1 MAQPMTAHSSFFYL
15 VENIPDWQKE
25 VDLLTE
31 RASAKNGEFR
41 ADYTRLVNQIK
52 TRRKKSPSI
61 TSIHTLDD
69 FERPSSEHAS
79 LGAPTDTKDLPSP
92 PDCLEID
99 PLEAGNRHLY
109 SQSRRKRKT
118 GPSVRSGASGP
129 PKSRAKN
136 QVVVYYDG
144 FLQEHLDAL
153 VKQVGSGRNN
163 LRKGKNALVAAQ
175 GFKLPSLTR
184 PTAPGYTSIEDI
196 RSTLTSRSTPGLLAG
211 KKLALTV
218 QPDTPD
224 HETAF
229 LRVDKELESV
239 QSLCEVAA
247 HQFLRDGDCQTEMAS
262 IKQKLRDIL
271 GRATATAEDLKKL
284 ADEQSSHISNVQGD
298 TQHGASDYSPPSTFA
313 LEPSWAH
320 PHKLNSQPPHAIN
333 NTLNDMTARG
343 MFFSAPDIS
352 FGSPQA
358 PIVADDIEVDDE
370 SDQEDILVDITAFR
384 LAKARQ
390 TRV

>member
-1 MAQPMTAHSSFFYL
+1 MAQPMTAHSSFVYL

-25 VDLLTE
+25 VDLLAE
-31 RASAKNGEFR
+31 RASVKNGEFR
-41 ADYTRLVNQIK
+41 AEYTRLVNQIK

-61 TSIHTLDD
+61 ASIHTLDD
-69 FERPSSEHAS
+69 LERPTSEHSSPDGPAE
-79 LGAPTDTKDLPSP
+79 AKDLPSP
-92 PDCLEID
+92 PDRLEID

-109 SQSRRKRKT
+109 AQSRRKRKT
-118 GPSVRSGASGP
+118 GPSVRSGASGHQ
-129 PKSRAKN
+129 KFRTKN

-175 GFKLPSLTR
+175 GFKLPSLSR
-184 PTAPGYTSIEDI
+184 AGAPGYSSIEDI
-196 RSTLTSRSTPGLLAG
+196 RSTLTSRSTSALLTG

-218 QPDTPD
+218 QPETTR

-229 LRVDKELESV
+229 LQVDKELESV

-247 HQFLRDGDCQTEMAS
+247 HQFLRDGDCQTEMTT

-271 GRATATAEDLKKL
+271 GRATTTADDLKKL
-284 ADEQSSHISNVQGD
+284 AEEQASNVSNVETD
-298 TQHGASDYSPPSTFA
+298 TQPGTSDYSPLSTFP
-313 LEPSWAH
+313 LEPSLTR
-320 PHKLNSQPPHAIN
+320 PHKLNSQPSHAIN
-333 NTLNDMTARG
+333 STLNDMTARG

-352 FGSPQA
+352 FGSTQA
-358 PIVADDIEVDDE
+358 PIVADDIEVDDD
-370 SDQEDILVDITAFR
+370 SDQEDIMVDITAFR